1 MRKILITLMLTLAIM
16 ANGQSLSITGPSTAL
31 VGYGN
36 DYSVAVT
43 GTDKD
48 NYEYFAWDVNSA
60 TFDYDYQVTGFAQL
74 EITPNEEG
82 TATLWCT
89 LVDFDAVY
97 PTISA
102 SLQIEAKEYVPPSYI
117 PPPTISGPS
126 TAYEG
131 STRSYSMPSGKQAYE
146 WILPFYGV
154 THVQQYNNIKV
165 VYFEV
170 VPGSGQQ
177 RTIQGRYKENG
188 YWSEYGS

>member
-16 ANGQSLSITGPSTAL
+16 ANGQSLSITGQSTAL

-102 SLQIEAKEYVPPSYI
+102 SLQIEAKVYVPPSYI

-131 STRSYSMPSGKQAYE
+131 TTSILFDAFRETSLSNGS
-146 WILPFYGV
+146 LPFYGV

-165 VYFEV
+165 VYFED

-177 RTIQGRYKENG
+177 RTIQGRYKVDGVVE
-188 YWSEYGS
+188 